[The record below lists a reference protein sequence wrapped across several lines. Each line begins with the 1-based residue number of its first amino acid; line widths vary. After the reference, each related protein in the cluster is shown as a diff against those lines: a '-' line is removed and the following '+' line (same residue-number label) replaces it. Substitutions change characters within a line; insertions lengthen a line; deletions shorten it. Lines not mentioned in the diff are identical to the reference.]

1 MVTEKTETE
10 MVTETWKIVKDQLTF
25 ACLKSTIEALEKVV
39 KYV

>member
-1 MVTEKTETE
+1 MKWLLKRE
-10 MVTETWKIVKDQLTF
+10 KIVKDQLTF